1 MRQIIHWEREARKGK
16 YLVTEVNGSG
26 EVEGNLG
33 GGEGRVCRL
42 ERYGCHVGTMRVV
55 RKGGRRPN
63 SRANIRN

>member
-1 MRQIIHWEREARKGK
+1 MRQIIHWKREARKGK

-33 GGEGRVCRL
+33 REGRFVG
-42 ERYGCHVGTMRVV
+42 YGCHVGTMKVV
-55 RKGGRRPN
+55 RKGGGRPN